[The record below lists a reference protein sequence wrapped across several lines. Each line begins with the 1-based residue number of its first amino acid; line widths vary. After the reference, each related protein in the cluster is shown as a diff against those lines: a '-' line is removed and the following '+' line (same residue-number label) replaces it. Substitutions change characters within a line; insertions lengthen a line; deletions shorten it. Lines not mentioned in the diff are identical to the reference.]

1 MPVGLRKRSGLCVVV
16 VEGWEEQGRPGAR
29 PRPSLLS
36 WGQAMAAK
44 GLASGPTLLVSVRQA
59 LNNLYF

>member
-1 MPVGLRKRSGLCVVV
+1 MVV

>member
-1 MPVGLRKRSGLCVVV
+1 MTVCWPGEEIRLVCGGCGGLG
-16 VEGWEEQGRPGAR
+16 GAGAR
-29 PRPSLLS
+29 PWPSLLS
-36 WGQAMAAK
+36 WGQAMAAN